1 MIQPTGARILVVD
14 DEPAILRAVQTNLA
28 RHDFRVEVASTAR
41 EGLAAYDRLHPDVI
55 LLDLGLPDMDGLDV
69 IRSIR
74 GRSST
79 PIVVLSA
86 RGAERD
92 KVAAL
97 DVGADDYLTKPFG
110 VNELLAR
117 VRVALRHAAGPA
129 AGVEPIIRLGQLEVD
144 LERRRVSMNGVDVHL
159 TPTEWDL
166 VKLFTTHPDKVL
178 TDRMILQDVWGAAY
192 REQAHSLHVYLARL
206 RKKLEGVPGA
216 HRYLLTEPGVG
227 YRFVS
232 DGIEQHPS

>member
-1 MIQPTGARILVVD
+1 MSHPTGARVLVVD
-14 DEPAILRAVQTNLA
+14 DELAILRAVQTNLA

-41 EGLAAYDRLHPDVI
+41 EGLEAYDRIHPDVL

-69 IRSIR
+69 IRAIR
-74 GRSST
+74 QRSST

-97 DVGADDYLTKPFG
+97 DLGADDYLTKPFG

-129 AGVEPIIRLGQLEVD
+129 AGVEPVIRLGQLEVD

-166 VKLFTTHPDKVL
+166 VKLFTSHADKVL
-178 TDRMILQDVWGAAY
+178 TDRMILQEVWGAAY
-192 REQAHSLHVYLARL
+192 REQAHSLHVYVARL

-216 HRYLLTEPGVG
+216 RRYLLTEPGVG

-232 DGIEQHPS
+232 DGIGPH